1 MSYLQQSLTLYICLF
16 SQQGE
21 GVAPKKDPVS
31 TLQYLLGP
39 LPKLVVSGHPLGV
52 QLMSTNAYLHPSILY
67 GQWVAWDGKPIDE
80 PPLFYNGLTEAAA
93 NLLSSVSDEI
103 VNIGKAL
110 ELKTEAD
117 MSNVRGIN

>member
-1 MSYLQQSLTLYICLF
+1 M
-16 SQQGE
+16 
-21 GVAPKKDPVS
+21 S

-39 LPKLVVSGHPLGV
+39 LPKLNVSGHPLGV
-52 QLMSTNAYLHPSILY
+52 AVMSTDAYLHTSMLY
-67 GQWVAWDGKPIDE
+67 CQWEGWDGKPLDE

-103 VNIGKAL
+103 VNIGRAL

-117 MSNVRGIN
+117 MSNVRDILIFCLIVWG